1 MALPGGHGTVPY
13 LAGRAQRRIQRTD
26 GLLLAS
32 AGRGRDLSYSFTST
46 GCTLTPTDTD
56 PHANVVHGRVTDAAG
71 NGVAGVRIIV
81 RVGQSDALQ
90 IVGTTDAQGY
100 YSGTV
105 WIPDRIMVK
114 VWPEGTQSYVPEA
127 VSFYHTYGLENRQ
140 ADFQV
145 VSAGRQQRES

>member
-1 MALPGGHGTVPY
+1 
-13 LAGRAQRRIQRTD
+13 
-26 GLLLAS
+26 
-32 AGRGRDLSYSFTST
+32 
-46 GCTLTPTDTD
+46 
-56 PHANVVHGRVTDAAG
+56 VVHGRVTDAAG